1 MRLPVYLDYAAT
13 TPVDPAVAAEMAKY
27 MTIDGVFGNP
37 ASKSHRYGW
46 EAAEAVDEARNNI
59 ASLINADS
67 REIIFTSGASE
78 SDNLALK
85 GTALANQGK
94 KKHIIVNALE
104 HKAILDTADFLESQG
119 FEVTRLNPGPSG
131 VFNPEDVEKAIRPD
145 TFLVSIMHVNNEIG
159 AVQDLKALAAVCHK
173 HGVLFHT
180 DAAQSAGKERID
192 VRDMDIDLMS
202 LSSHKVYGPKGIG
215 AIFIRRMPKVD
226 LVPLIHG
233 GGHERGYRSG
243 TLATHQIVG
252 MGEAFRL
259 AKENFDTEIPRLRA
273 LRDRLWAGIEKV
285 GGVKVNGS
293 MEHRVATNLNVS
305 FEGVDGDMLMVSLRN
320 LAVSTGSACTSA
332 SVEPSYVLRAIGVS
346 RELAHASIRFSLGRF
361 TTEEEIDYA
370 IGVIQKEVPDLR
382 KMPKPSEAS

>member
-27 MTIDGVFGNP
+27 LTIDGVFGNP

-59 ASLINADS
+59 AALINADS

-104 HKAILDTADFLESQG
+104 HKAILDTADFLERQG

-173 HGVLFHT
+173 HGVLFHS

-202 LSSHKVYGPKGIG
+202 LSAHKGSGPKGIA
-215 AIFIRRMPKVD
+215 AIVIRRRPKVAR
-226 LVPLIHG
+226 VPLIHG

-273 LRDRLWAGIEKV
+273 LRDRLWAGIQKV
-285 GGVKVNGS
+285 GGVRVNGS

-370 IGVIQKEVPDLR
+370 VGVIQKEVPELR
-382 KMPKPSEAS
+382 KMPKPF

>member
-27 MTIDGVFGNP
+27 LTIDGVFGNP

-173 HGVLFHT
+173 HGVLFHS

-382 KMPKPSEAS
+382 KMPKPF

>member
-27 MTIDGVFGNP
+27 LTIDGVFGNP

-104 HKAILDTADFLESQG
+104 HKAILDTADFLERQG

-159 AVQDLKALAAVCHK
+159 SVQDLKALAAVCHK
-173 HGVLFHT
+173 HGVLFHS

-273 LRDRLWAGIEKV
+273 LRDRLWAGIQKV
-285 GGVKVNGS
+285 GGVRVNGS

-370 IGVIQKEVPDLR
+370 VGVIQKEVPELR
-382 KMPKPSEAS
+382 KMPKPF

>member
-85 GTALANQGK
+85 GTALANLGK

-382 KMPKPSEAS
+382 KMPKPF

>member
-67 REIIFTSGASE
+67 REIIFTSGAAE

-382 KMPKPSEAS
+382 KMPKPF

>member
-27 MTIDGVFGNP
+27 LTIDGVFGNP

-59 ASLINADS
+59 AALINADS

-104 HKAILDTADFLESQG
+104 HKAILDTADFLERQG

-159 AVQDLKALAAVCHK
+159 SVQDLKALAAVCHK
-173 HGVLFHT
+173 HGVLFHS

-320 LAVSTGSACTSA
+320 LAVSTGAACTSA

-370 IGVIQKEVPDLR
+370 VGVIQKEVPELR
-382 KMPKPSEAS
+382 KMPKPF

>member
-27 MTIDGVFGNP
+27 LTIDGVFGNP

-59 ASLINADS
+59 AALINADS

-104 HKAILDTADFLESQG
+104 HKAILDTADFLERQG

-159 AVQDLKALAAVCHK
+159 SVQDLKALAAVCHK
-173 HGVLFHT
+173 HGVLFHS

-259 AKENFDTEIPRLRA
+259 EKENFYTEIPRLRA
-273 LRDRLWAGIEKV
+273 LRHRLWAGIQKV
-285 GGVKVNGS
+285 GGVRVNGS

-370 IGVIQKEVPDLR
+370 VGVIQKEVPELR
-382 KMPKPSEAS
+382 KMPKPF

>member
-27 MTIDGVFGNP
+27 LTIDGVFGNP

-59 ASLINADS
+59 AALINADS

-104 HKAILDTADFLESQG
+104 HKAILDTADFLERQG
-119 FEVTRLNPGPSG
+119 SEVTRLNPGPSG

-159 AVQDLKALAAVCHK
+159 SVQDLKALAAVCHK
-173 HGVLFHT
+173 HGVLFHS

-273 LRDRLWAGIEKV
+273 LRDRLWAGIQKV
-285 GGVKVNGS
+285 GGVRVNGS

-370 IGVIQKEVPDLR
+370 VGVIQKEVPELR
-382 KMPKPSEAS
+382 KMPKPF

>member
-27 MTIDGVFGNP
+27 LTIDGVFGNP

-59 ASLINADS
+59 AALINADS

-104 HKAILDTADFLESQG
+104 HKAILDTADFLERQG

-173 HGVLFHT
+173 HGVLFHS

-273 LRDRLWAGIEKV
+273 LRDRLWAGIQKV
-285 GGVKVNGS
+285 GGVRVNGS

-370 IGVIQKEVPDLR
+370 VGVIQKEVPELR
-382 KMPKPSEAS
+382 KMPKPF

>member
-27 MTIDGVFGNP
+27 LTIDGVFGNP

-273 LRDRLWAGIEKV
+273 LRDRLWAGIQKV
-285 GGVKVNGS
+285 GGVRVNGS

-370 IGVIQKEVPDLR
+370 VGVIQKEVPELR
-382 KMPKPSEAS
+382 KMPKPF

>member
-27 MTIDGVFGNP
+27 LTIDGVFGNP

-67 REIIFTSGASE
+67 REIIFTSGAAE
-78 SDNLALK
+78 SDTLAPQ

-382 KMPKPSEAS
+382 KMPKPF

>member
-27 MTIDGVFGNP
+27 LTIDGVFGNP

-59 ASLINADS
+59 AALINADS

-104 HKAILDTADFLESQG
+104 HKAILDTADFLERQG

-159 AVQDLKALAAVCHK
+159 SVQALKALAAVCHK
-173 HGVLFHT
+173 HGVLFHS

-273 LRDRLWAGIEKV
+273 LRDRLWAGIQKV
-285 GGVKVNGS
+285 GGVRVNGS

-370 IGVIQKEVPDLR
+370 VGVIQKEVPELR
-382 KMPKPSEAS
+382 KMPKPF

>member
-27 MTIDGVFGNP
+27 LTIDGVFGNP

-259 AKENFDTEIPRLRA
+259 AKENFDTEIPRLTA

-382 KMPKPSEAS
+382 KMPKPF